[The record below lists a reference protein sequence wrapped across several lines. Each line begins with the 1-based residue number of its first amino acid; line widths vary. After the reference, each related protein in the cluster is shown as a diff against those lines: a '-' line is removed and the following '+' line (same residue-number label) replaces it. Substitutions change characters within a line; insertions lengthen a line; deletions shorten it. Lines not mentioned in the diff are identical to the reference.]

1 MEHAWGEKQ
10 SEPVTLVA
18 PEELVLQQPLRRFQ
32 DPIDLRRLPRRPL
45 LGNSVNKEG
54 RIASSCSFSVTY
66 SLHES
71 LVQAL
76 LRILYMLVVFAV
88 NQPLKDRTRFIRVSS
103 PFAPYHTVGSKA
115 DTPTL
120 SRS

>member
-1 MEHAWGEKQ
+1 MSTKP
-10 SEPVTLVA
+10 SE
-18 PEELVLQQPLRRFQ
+18 F
-32 DPIDLRRLPRRPL
+32 PRRPL